1 MQAPAFSPAA
11 DRNKQVILEAL
22 QTVLPPKG
30 SALEIASGTGQHITW
45 FAQHLPAWQW
55 QPTDT
60 HADALHS
67 IAERTAQAGLHNV
80 HPPLKLDVLQRAWL
94 SDSAVFDVVYCAN
107 MIHIA
112 PWATCTA
119 LMQLSAQH
127 LAPSGRLITYG
138 PYLEDGV
145 ETTPGNLAFDQ
156 SLRAENPTW
165 GLRRREAVEAEA
177 QRAGLHLTRRLPMP
191 ANNLLL
197 IWQRA
202 TS

>member
-1 MQAPAFSPAA
+1 MQALAFSAAA
-11 DRNKQVILEAL
+11 DRNKQPILQAL
-22 QTVLPPKG
+22 QSELPPAG
-30 SALEIASGTGQHITW
+30 TVLEIASGTGQHITW

-67 IAERTAQAGLHNV
+67 ISERTVQAGLSNV
-80 HPPLKLDVLQRAWL
+80 FPPFTLDVLQRPWL
-94 SDSAVFDVVYCAN
+94 PDSARFDVVYCAN

-145 ETTPGNLAFDQ
+145 ETAPGNLAFDQ
-156 SLRAENPTW
+156 SLRAENPAW

-202 TS
+202 TT